1 MVHTLQA
8 LSEAWRV
15 LKSDGMVCD
24 IHPIN
29 TILPIEIVTH
39 KERLSVG
46 FLDTVANPSDSME
59 RVIMAT
65 NALAIATYSGQ
76 FRLDN
81 QQLFST
87 YNTWDTFEEAD
98 TYYGTV
104 SKNMQM
110 TEAVRR
116 RGRQMMAEAGE
127 DALVSVQRTMVI
139 GRYLKMGGG

>member
-15 LKSDGMVCD
+15 LKPDGIVCD
-24 IHPIN
+24 IHPVSP
-29 TILPIEIVTH
+29 ILPIEIVTK

-46 FLDTVANPSDSME
+46 FIDTVANTSDSME
-59 RVIMAT
+59 RIIMAT
-65 NALAIATYSGQ
+65 NALAIATHTGQ
-76 FRLDN
+76 FCLDK
-81 QQLFST
+81 QRIFSIE
-87 YNTWDTFEEAD
+87 NIWDTFEEAD

-104 SKNMQM
+104 SKNIEM
-110 TEAVRR
+110 TDVVRR

-139 GRYLKMGGG
+139 GRYLKIDEG